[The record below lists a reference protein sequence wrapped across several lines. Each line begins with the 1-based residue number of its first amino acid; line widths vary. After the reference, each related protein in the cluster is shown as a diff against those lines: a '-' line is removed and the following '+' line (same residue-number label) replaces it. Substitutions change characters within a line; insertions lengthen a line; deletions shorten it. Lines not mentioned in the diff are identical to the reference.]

1 MISKKYNEMLKKLEY
16 NISNKKE
23 LDFAKKAMCE
33 ISLAYVD
40 EIAEITDNYSSKIIG
55 LEKRVSDL
63 ENNLKD
69 YNDEMVNSEKISLSE
84 TITCP
89 YCGYDFLAEYD
100 ETNKETICPKCD
112 NLIAL
117 DWGNFEDDM

>member
-55 LEKRVSDL
+55 LEKRVSNL

-69 YNDEMVNSEKISLSE
+69 YNEEE
-84 TITCP
+84 
-89 YCGYDFLAEYD
+89 
-100 ETNKETICPKCD
+100 NKNRNKSFRNYNMPLLWI
-112 NLIAL
+112 
-117 DWGNFEDDM
+117 

>member
-40 EIAEITDNYSSKIIG
+40 EITEITDNYSSKIIG
-55 LEKRVSDL
+55 LEKRVSNL

-69 YNDEMVNSEKISLSE
+69 YNEEE
-84 TITCP
+84 
-89 YCGYDFLAEYD
+89 
-100 ETNKETICPKCD
+100 NKNRNKSFRNYNMPLLWI
-112 NLIAL
+112 
-117 DWGNFEDDM
+117 

>member
-40 EIAEITDNYSSKIIG
+40 EIAEMTDNYSSKIIG
-55 LEKRVSDL
+55 LEKRVSNL

-69 YNDEMVNSEKISLSE
+69 YNEEE
-84 TITCP
+84 
-89 YCGYDFLAEYD
+89 
-100 ETNKETICPKCD
+100 NKNRNKSFRNYNMPLLWI
-112 NLIAL
+112 
-117 DWGNFEDDM
+117 

>member
-1 MISKKYNEMLKKLEY
+1 MLKKLEY

-40 EIAEITDNYSSKIIG
+40 EITEITDNYSSKIIG

-69 YNDEMVNSEKISLSE
+69 YNEETKETKNESEIKLSE

-89 YCGYDFLAEYD
+89 YCGYDFLIEYNEANR
-100 ETNKETICPKCD
+100 ETVCPKCN

-117 DWGNFEDDM
+117 DWGEFEDDM

>member
-1 MISKKYNEMLKKLEY
+1 MLKKLEY

-40 EIAEITDNYSSKIIG
+40 EIAEMTDNYSSKIIG
-55 LEKRVSDL
+55 LEKRVSNL

-69 YNDEMVNSEKISLSE
+69 YNEEE
-84 TITCP
+84 
-89 YCGYDFLAEYD
+89 
-100 ETNKETICPKCD
+100 NKNRNKSFRNYNMPLLWI
-112 NLIAL
+112 
-117 DWGNFEDDM
+117 

>member
-40 EIAEITDNYSSKIIG
+40 EITEITDNYSSKIIG

-89 YCGYDFLAEYD
+89 YCGYDFLVEYD
-100 ETNKETICPKCD
+100 ETNRETVCPKCD

-117 DWGNFEDDM
+117 DWGENEDDM